1 MSRSATLIALVD
13 DDATHVLLVGL
24 FLESE
29 GYQTTHC
36 YRADD
41 ALDLIHQEQPSLV
54 LLDLQ
59 MEERDSG
66 LRILRALRRHPS
78 TTATP
83 VILCS
88 ADILFLHEHENA
100 IRALGADIVEKPV
113 CFDTLLSKVRDVL
126 QPLQVKAVGA

>member
-1 MSRSATLIALVD
+1 MSHSAPLIALVD

-24 FLESE
+24 FLESQ
-29 GYQTTHC
+29 GFQTVHC
-36 YRADD
+36 YSADD
-41 ALDLIHQEQPSLV
+41 ALDLIHQEQPGLV

-66 LRILRALRRHPS
+66 LQILRALRRTPS
-78 TTATP
+78 TAVTP

-88 ADILFLHEHENA
+88 ADILFLYEHEND

-113 CFDTLLSKVRDVL
+113 CFDTLLSKVQDAL
-126 QPLQVKAVGA
+126 QPLQVKEVGA